1 MTTQRGPSKFE
12 ILPPGMVFHS
22 WPYPPCS
29 VFLSNLTDTDLSM
42 ALGSIVSGVP
52 LVKSQRVEFD
62 AVHAVMLFDH

>member
-1 MTTQRGPSKFE
+1 LRFYPQGWYS
-12 ILPPGMVFHS
+12 IPGLTHLVLF
-22 WPYPPCS
+22 
-29 VFLSNLTDTDLSM
+29 FLSNLTDTDLSM